1 MVAVAR
7 DDAVNQPTEAEQLAS
22 LAAMAGS
29 NPEMPE
35 PGVKR
40 DLLRLQ
46 LVGEAIA
53 NGATWAQVGRA
64 MGYGG
69 PKTAK
74 AAVKRLHRSVNRAQQ
89 PAAE

>member
-1 MVAVAR
+1 MTS
-7 DDAVNQPTEAEQLAS
+7 PSETEQLAS
-22 LAAMAGS
+22 LAAMAGT
-29 NPEMPE
+29 NPVMPE
-35 PGVKR
+35 PGVQR
-40 DLLRLQ
+40 DALRLQ

-74 AAVKRLHRSVNRAQQ
+74 AAAKRLERRVKRALRAESS
-89 PAAE
+89 P

>member
-1 MVAVAR
+1 MTPPSDVR
-7 DDAVNQPTEAEQLAS
+7 PSETEQLAS

-35 PGVKR
+35 PGLKR

-53 NGATWAQVGRA
+53 NGATWAMVGRA

-74 AAVKRLHRSVNRAQQ
+74 AAVKRLHRSTQRAALREQV
-89 PAAE
+89 